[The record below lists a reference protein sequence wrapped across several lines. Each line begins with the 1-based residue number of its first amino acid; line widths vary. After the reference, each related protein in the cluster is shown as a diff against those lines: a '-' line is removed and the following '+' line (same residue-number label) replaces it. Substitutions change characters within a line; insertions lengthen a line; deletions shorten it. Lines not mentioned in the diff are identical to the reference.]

1 VLTASLVCALGC
13 LVRYGSE
20 LLAGTLFS
28 VQRLWGTLAVN
39 VIGAAVVGFVLT
51 HTLDHSAAI
60 VPFCGGLTSFSAA
73 FAGPLHAWHDGSR
86 RSGLVALVATP
97 VLCVAASAMAAAL

>member
-73 FAGPLHAWHDGSR
+73 FAGPLHAWLDGPR
-86 RSGLVALVATP
+86 RSGLVALIATP

>member
-1 VLTASLVCALGC
+1 MLTASLICALGC

-20 LLAGTLFS
+20 LLSGTLFS
-28 VQRLWGTLAVN
+28 VQRYWGTLAVN
-39 VIGAAVVGFVLT
+39 VIGSALMGYVLT
-51 HTLDHSAAI
+51 HTLTHSAAI

-73 FAGPLHAWHDGSR
+73 FAGPLHAWRYGPR